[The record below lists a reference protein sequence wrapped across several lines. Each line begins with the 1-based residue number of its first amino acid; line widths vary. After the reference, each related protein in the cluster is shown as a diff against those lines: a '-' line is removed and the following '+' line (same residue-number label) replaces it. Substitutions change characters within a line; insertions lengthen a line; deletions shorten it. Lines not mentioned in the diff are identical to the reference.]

1 VDSGYWP
8 LYRFDPARESAGEH
22 PFPLDSKQPTMPLR
36 DFAAQEGRYSLL
48 ARSKPDL
55 AERLMTL
62 AQEDVNERWHLYEQL
77 AGVER
82 HAPDDS
88 ITRGAETEKTVTPA
102 EEELP

>member
-1 VDSGYWP
+1 M
-8 LYRFDPARESAGEH
+8 
-22 PFPLDSKQPTMPLR
+22 LDSKAPSMPLR
-36 DFAAQEGRYSLL
+36 EFAAQEGRYSLL

-62 AQEDVNERWHLYEQL
+62 AQEDVNERRHLYEQL

-82 HAPDDS
+82 HTPDDS
-88 ITRGAETEKTVTPA
+88 ITKSADAEQAMGPA